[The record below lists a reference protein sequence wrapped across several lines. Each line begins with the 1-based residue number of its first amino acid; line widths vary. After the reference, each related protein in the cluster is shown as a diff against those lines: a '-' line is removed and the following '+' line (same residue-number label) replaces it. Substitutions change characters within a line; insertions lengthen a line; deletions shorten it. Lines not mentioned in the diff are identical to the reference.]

1 MKKLNPYLIFDGNCR
16 EAMNFYKE
24 CLNGEINKMQTY
36 SESPIQMPDEA
47 SERIFDSEM
56 QAEDVIIKASD
67 NMPNATTEVGKNFA
81 LFIAF
86 SDGEE
91 MKTVF
96 GKLAD
101 GGNITFPLDENFGML
116 TDKFGIQWMLAGGQ
130 N

>member
-47 SERIFDSEM
+47 SERIFDSEI
-56 QAEDVIIKASD
+56 QAEDVSIKASD
-67 NMPNATTEVGKNFA
+67 NMPNATTEVGKNFS

-101 GGNITFPLDENFGML
+101 GGDITFPLDENFGML